1 MIWRRVSFG
10 VPLLLL
16 LAGAAGDAGAQ
27 QVTLPLEK
35 FEALRARANPGA
47 ETPPPPPAPYAL
59 ELAEYAVKVSRESAR
74 VVQTLRLTLFDDQW
88 QTVPM
93 GEAGSFIGADF
104 HGAEGRVAAS
114 DKGAGGL
121 ILYLRGRGAHEVR
134 LESATA
140 VSPDETATRPTW
152 RFSLG
157 FPAAAVVRG
166 RIDAPATIEEID
178 PEGSGLIQKDT
189 AKGAAGWTF
198 VALPATTVR
207 WTLSGKAVVPVRSQ
221 LPLRF
226 EATSATASTLSRTGL
241 AVAAWI
247 EARVAQ
253 GELEKLTIPVP
264 FGLKVVNIRG
274 SYAGWN
280 VEGGKLIITPLGPIA
295 GSLALEVELSG
306 EPHDRFAT
314 PLLLPEGSTRTRLL
328 VKAALKGDGI
338 LTLFERGGTRPPGD
352 QEEGRLP
359 ESLRSVKATLLAVT
373 DPEHPPVWEAAW
385 AERSE
390 VLAAQVDRLL
400 VDVALGEAGKASYQV
415 WAEVRN
421 RGAQQLTLNPPAG
434 FELAG
439 ARRDGAA
446 VVPGIVP
453 GVGGNSL
460 AVPLLTQE
468 AAQVVYLSGV
478 IPLALPQ
485 KDGTI
490 QLQLPSLSAPV
501 ARVEVRLLVP
511 GGRSYALVESARA
524 GGVSPPPGTA
534 PRRAVSG
541 LGAQANAQIN
551 SASTAASPAAVLPGL
566 FSLPAGFTEVQAAWS
581 ALSPAPAPLSLRV
594 EAEKEKR
601 EWF

>member
-1 MIWRRVSFG
+1 M
-10 VPLLLL
+10 PLLLL
-16 LAGAAGDAGAQ
+16 LAGAAGEAGAQ

-47 ETPPPPPAPYAL
+47 ETPQPPPAPYAL

-88 QTVPM
+88 QTVPL

-104 HGAEGRVAAS
+104 HGAEGRVAATT
-114 DKGAGGL
+114 DKGL
-121 ILYLRGRGAHEVR
+121 LLYLRGRGAHEVR

-140 VSPDETATRPTW
+140 VTPDETATRPTW

-178 PEGSGLIQKDT
+178 PEGSGLIQKD
-189 AKGAAGWTF
+189 AANGGAAGWTF
-198 VALPATTVR
+198 VSLPGTTVR
-207 WTLSGKAVVPVRSQ
+207 WTLSAKAAVPARSR

-241 AVAAWI
+241 AVSAWI

-253 GELEKLTIPVP
+253 GELAKLIVPVP
-264 FGLKVVNIRG
+264 FGLKVVNVRG
-274 SYAGWN
+274 SYAGWD
-280 VEGGKLIITPLGPIA
+280 VEGGKLIITPLAPVS
-295 GSLALEVELSG
+295 GSLGLEIELSS

-338 LTLFERGGTRPPGD
+338 LSLADPGATRPPGD
-352 QEEGRLP
+352 QEEKRLP
-359 ESLRSVKATLLAVT
+359 ESVRGVGALLLAVT

-421 RGAQQLTLNPPAG
+421 RGAQALTLSPPAG

-446 VVPGIVP
+446 VVPGV
-453 GVGGNSL
+453 VGGGGPGSL

-490 QLQLPSLSAPV
+490 QLLLPSLSAPV

-511 GGRSYALVESARA
+511 GGRSYELVEKARA

-534 PRRAVSG
+534 TRRAVSG

-551 SASTAASPAAVLPGL
+551 EFAGGTPQAALLPGL
-566 FSLPAGFTEVQAAWS
+566 FPLPAGFLEVQAAWS
-581 ALSPAPAPLSLRV
+581 ALSPAPSPLSLRV

>member
-1 MIWRRVSFG
+1 MRKIGKIWKRASLG
-10 VPLLLL
+10 LTLLLF
-16 LAGAAGDAGAQ
+16 LAGAAGAQ

-47 ETPPPPPAPYAL
+47 EMPPPPPAPYAL
-59 ELAEYAVKVSRESAR
+59 ELADYAVKVSRESAR
-74 VVQTLRLTLFDDQW
+74 VMQTLRLTLFDDQW
-88 QTVPM
+88 QTVPL
-93 GEAGSFIGADF
+93 GDAGSFIGADF
-104 HGAEGRVAAS
+104 HGAEGRVAATT
-114 DKGAGGL
+114 DQKL
-121 ILYLRGRGAHEVR
+121 LLYLRGRGTHEVR

-140 VSPDETATRPTW
+140 VTPDETATRPTW

-166 RIDAPATIEEID
+166 RIEAPAAIEEID
-178 PEGSGLIQKDT
+178 PEGSGLIQKE
-189 AKGAAGWTF
+189 GGGAGWTF
-198 VALPATTVR
+198 VALPGTTVR
-207 WTLSGKAVVPVRSQ
+207 WTLSAKAVAPARSN

-226 EATSATASTLSRTGL
+226 EATSATASTLSRTSL
-241 AVAAWI
+241 AVSAWI

-253 GELEKLTIPVP
+253 GELEKLTIPIPV
-264 FGLKVVNIRG
+264 GLKVVNIRG
-274 SYAGWN
+274 SYAGWD
-280 VEGGKLIITPLGPIA
+280 VEGGKLIITPSAAIKSSLG
-295 GSLALEVELSG
+295 LEIELSG

-338 LTLFERGGTRPPGD
+338 LTLVDSGATRPPGD
-352 QEEGRLP
+352 QEEKRLP
-359 ESLRSVKATLLAVT
+359 ESVRGVGALLLAVS
-373 DPEHPPVWEAAW
+373 DPEHPPVWEAKW

-421 RGAQQLTLNPPAG
+421 RGAQALTLTPPAG
-434 FELAG
+434 FALAG

-446 VVPGIVP
+446 VVPGVVP
-453 GVGGNSL
+453 GAAGSL

-478 IPLALPQ
+478 IPLTLPQ

-490 QLQLPSLSAPV
+490 QILLPSLSAPV
-501 ARVEVRLLVP
+501 ARVEVRLLLP
-511 GGRSYALVESARA
+511 GGRSYSLVEKARA
-524 GGVSPPPGTA
+524 GWVSPPPGTA
-534 PRRAVSG
+534 PRRAVSS

-551 SASTAASPAAVLPGL
+551 AFGGGTPQTALLPGL
-566 FSLPAGFTEVQAAWS
+566 FSLPAGFIEVQAAWS
-581 ALSPAPAPLSLRV
+581 ALSPAPSPLSLRV
-594 EAEKEKR
+594 EAEMEKR